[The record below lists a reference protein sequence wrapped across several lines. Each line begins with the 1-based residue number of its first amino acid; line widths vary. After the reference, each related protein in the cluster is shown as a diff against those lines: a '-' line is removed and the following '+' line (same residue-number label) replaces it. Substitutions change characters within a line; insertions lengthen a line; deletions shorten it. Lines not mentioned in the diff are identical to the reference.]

1 MQCAHMTLSFS
12 TAPSGGTPSHLSVRS
27 IVPRSVFDRTMSGG
41 QAGDEGR
48 SSAVVSDGSSD
59 DGGADLT
66 GATSER

>member
-27 IVPRSVFDRTMSGG
+27 IVPRSVLDRTMSGG
-41 QAGDEGR
+41 RAGDEGR
-48 SSAVVSDGSSD
+48 SSVESDGCSD
-59 DGGADLT
+59 DGGVDLT